1 MLPKRK
7 RLSAIEVTEV
17 LARGRSVSSGTLS
30 LKYIDAKSP
39 KISVVV
45 AKSVARDATERNR
58 VRRAAY
64 RALAPLFPTKPIS
77 AVLFVRSI
85 PENPLTPAF
94 AKDIVLLLTKIA

>member
-17 LARGRSVSSGTLS
+17 LTRGRSVSSGTLS

-85 PENPLTPAF
+85 PE
-94 AKDIVLLLTKIA
+94 ILLPQHLLKTLCFYLLK